1 MTKLNIIEVKGL
13 TINDS
18 KGQSLLNHVDLS
30 IKTQQIN
37 AIIGESGA
45 GKTLAI
51 RFILNQL
58 PHDFHIEYDD
68 FLYYGHPVTQLDD
81 HLGKDIGY
89 ISQNYTQSF
98 NDHTKLGKQ
107 LIAIYRTHF
116 DVSKQVA
123 KTKVKEALTWV
134 NLSSEEILTL
144 YSFQLSGGQLERVYI
159 ASVLMLD
166 PKLIIADE
174 PVASLDM
181 VNGLQIMDLLE
192 HIVKDHHQ
200 TLLIVTHNMSHVL
213 KYADQIDVIQNGQIV
228 DSGNRSYFE
237 SKQSTIYA
245 QRLFHFRSHIK
256 REYHD

>member
-1 MTKLNIIEVKGL
+1 
-13 TINDS
+13 
-18 KGQSLLNHVDLS
+18 
-30 IKTQQIN
+30 
-37 AIIGESGA
+37 
-45 GKTLAI
+45 
-51 RFILNQL
+51 
-58 PHDFHIEYDD
+58 
-68 FLYYGHPVTQLDD
+68 
-81 HLGKDIGY
+81 
-89 ISQNYTQSF
+89 
-98 NDHTKLGKQ
+98 
-107 LIAIYRTHF
+107 
-116 DVSKQVA
+116 
-123 KTKVKEALTWV
+123 
-134 NLSSEEILTL
+134 
-144 YSFQLSGGQLERVYI
+144 
-159 ASVLMLD
+159 MLD

-237 SKQSTIYA
+237 SKQSTTYA